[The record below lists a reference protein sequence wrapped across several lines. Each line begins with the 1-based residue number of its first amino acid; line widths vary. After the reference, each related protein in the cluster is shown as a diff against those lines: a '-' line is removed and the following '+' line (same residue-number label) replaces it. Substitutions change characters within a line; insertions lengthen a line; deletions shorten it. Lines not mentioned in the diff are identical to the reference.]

1 MSTWIARENLTG
13 SLACRRVRR
22 VLQSYLDGV
31 LEDAAARRVA
41 RHLEGCR
48 RCVREAE
55 TYLAIK
61 DSLSRRQQNSPD
73 AVQRL
78 RDFGEALLDD
88 PGETSLTQRSVR
100 G

>member
-13 SLACRRVRR
+13 SLSCRRARR
-22 VLQSYLDGV
+22 ALQSYLDGV
-31 LEDAAARRVA
+31 LEDATARRVA

-61 DSLSRRQQNSPD
+61 DSLSRRRGSPD

-88 PGETSLTQRSVR
+88 PGESSPTQRSVR

>member
-1 MSTWIARENLTG
+1 MSTWIAHENLAG

-22 VLQSYLDGV
+22 VLQSYLDGA
-31 LEDAAARRVA
+31 LDDATARRVA

-61 DSLSRRQQNSPD
+61 NSLSRRRQGAPE

-88 PGETSLTQRSVR
+88 PGETSPTQRSVR

>member
-1 MSTWIARENLTG
+1 MSARKDPAG

-22 VLQSYLDGV
+22 VLQSYLDGA
-31 LEDAAARRVA
+31 LEDATARRVA

-61 DSLSRRQQNSPD
+61 NSLSRRRPGAPD

-78 RDFGEALLDD
+78 RDFGETLPRDE
-88 PGETSLTQRSVR
+88 PGE
-100 G
+100 

>member
-1 MSTWIARENLTG
+1 MSTWIARENLRG
-13 SLACRRVRR
+13 SLFCRRVRR
-22 VLQSYLDGV
+22 VLQSYLDGA
-31 LEDAAARRVA
+31 LEDATARRVA

-61 DSLSRRQQNSPD
+61 DSLGRRQGSPE

-78 RDFGEALLDD
+78 RDFGETLLDD
-88 PGETSLTQRSVR
+88 PGESSPRQRSVR